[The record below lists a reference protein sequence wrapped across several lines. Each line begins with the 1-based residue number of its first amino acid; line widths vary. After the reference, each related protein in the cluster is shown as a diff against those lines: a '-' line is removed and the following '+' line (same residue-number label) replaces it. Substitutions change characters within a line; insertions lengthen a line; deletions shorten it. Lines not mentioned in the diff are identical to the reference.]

1 MRTKY
6 LKNLIAQVEYGHKL
20 KSGACLSY
28 YLTDEA
34 QNKSIRETSEVEK
47 LSEKL
52 EKILNSLGV
61 YNLGNKIDFKWVNIY
76 KANRGTDS
84 LDEKMAGPTI
94 CPWCDSG
101 CPRPKEVRKNDEQ

>member
-1 MRTKY
+1 MRIKY

-20 KSGACLSY
+20 KLGACLSC
-28 YLTDEA
+28 YLTNEA
-34 QNKSIRETSEVEK
+34 QNKSIKEASEVEK

-84 LDEKMAGPTI
+84 LDEK
-94 CPWCDSG
+94 D
-101 CPRPKEVRKNDEQ
+101 D